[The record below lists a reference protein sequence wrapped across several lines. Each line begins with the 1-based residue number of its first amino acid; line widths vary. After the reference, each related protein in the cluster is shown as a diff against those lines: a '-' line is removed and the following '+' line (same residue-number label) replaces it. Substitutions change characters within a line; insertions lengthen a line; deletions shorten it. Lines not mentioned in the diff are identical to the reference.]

1 MDHSLLVLVILL
13 FLSLLF
19 FRMKEGFMDSEVM
32 GIQTDITQQKTI
44 VDKKKASMD
53 VLLEKDAA
61 DKLDLEP
68 IMEKII
74 KKIQALDLDKN
85 EQNVMLIK
93 ELKALRVKTE
103 ELTPLMDKYRNELK
117 KFSDSKLSDAMT
129 VKDFLPT
136 TQTFIAGL
144 QKDIEKILK
153 D

>member
-1 MDHSLLVLVILL
+1 
-13 FLSLLF
+13 
-19 FRMKEGFMDSEVM
+19 MKEGFMDSEVM

-68 IMEKII
+68 IMEKIV
-74 KKIQALDLDKN
+74 KKLQALDLDKN

-117 KFSDSKLSDAMT
+117 KFSDSKLSDVIT